1 MLTDA
6 KSPPA
11 ELLDGKTQR
20 EQDLI
25 KENWV
30 SIKNHSRGSRAQSV
44 YNLKLLGDDDV
55 DSLLADIFSAQ
66 TSAFKINASVGI
78 FLRNTN
84 TNELRYFHGVKYD
97 HRLFR
102 SPFLVRNREE
112 FRIFT
117 DALKEADFTENP
129 MSSIDDSQWG
139 FAGATNL
146 SVYVDHLDF
155 PISVRRRRKRGA
167 LKVGTSRGPCFFY
180 CLAAHK
186 NPEKVKKYVTRKNK
200 GVMRL
205 ENEMKSY
212 YYQYAQLPLKYFDGV
227 ALSDI
232 DELERTF
239 NLGIQIYTYDTNLKT
254 ARLKR
259 RANPNY
265 NDVMHLDL
273 TEEMEETPFFRFI
286 HDMKVYSP
294 YVQCNKCSQIRG
306 HDATDCCT
314 PFSSAWSKST
324 SLSARTASSSAWSK
338 LTSLSA
344 RTASSSAWSKS
355 TSLSARTASKS
366 AV

>member
-1 MLTDA
+1 M
-6 KSPPA
+6 
-11 ELLDGKTQR
+11 
-20 EQDLI
+20 
-25 KENWV
+25 
-30 SIKNHSRGSRAQSV
+30 SIKNYSHAQSV
-44 YNLKLLGDDDV
+44 YNLKLLGEDDV

-84 TNELRYFHGVKYD
+84 TNEVRYFHGVNYD

-102 SPFLVRNREE
+102 SPFIVRNREE

-117 DALKEADFTENP
+117 DALKEVDFTENP
-129 MSSIDDSQWG
+129 MISIDVSRWE

-155 PISVRRRRKRGA
+155 LVSDARKGRKRGTIK
-167 LKVGTSRGPCFFY
+167 LGKSRGPCFFY

-186 NPEKVKKYVTRKNK
+186 NPEKVKKYISGKS
-200 GVMRL
+200 GVISL
-205 ENEMKSY
+205 ENEMKSLY
-212 YYQYAQLPLKYFDGV
+212 KRFTRVPLEYFGSV

-239 NLGIQIYTYDTNLKT
+239 NLGIQVYTYDANLCF

-265 NDVMHLDL
+265 NDVMYLDL
-273 TEEMEETPFFRFI
+273 TEEEGMPFFRYI
-286 HDMKVYSP
+286 HDMKAYAP
-294 YVQCNKCSQIRG
+294 YFRCNKCSQIWRY
-306 HDATDCCT
+306 ASRCT
-314 PFSSAWSKST
+314 RHEVTCSAPFSSARSKST
-324 SLSARTASSSAWSK
+324 SLFAR
-338 LTSLSA
+338 
-344 RTASSSAWSKS
+344 R
-355 TSLSARTASKS
+355 ASKS

>member
-11 ELLDGKTQR
+11 ELLDGKTQQER
-20 EQDLI
+20 HHI

-30 SIKNHSRGSRAQSV
+30 SIKNYSHAQSV
-44 YNLKLLGDDDV
+44 YNLKLLGEDDV

-84 TNELRYFHGVKYD
+84 TNEVRYFHGVNYD

-102 SPFLVRNREE
+102 SPFIVRNREE

-117 DALKEADFTENP
+117 DALKEVDFTENP
-129 MSSIDDSQWG
+129 MISIDVSRWE

-155 PISVRRRRKRGA
+155 LVSDARKGRKRGTIK
-167 LKVGTSRGPCFFY
+167 LGKSRGPCFFY

-186 NPEKVKKYVTRKNK
+186 NPEKVKKYISGKS
-200 GVMRL
+200 GVISL
-205 ENEMKSY
+205 ENEMKSLY
-212 YYQYAQLPLKYFDGV
+212 KRFTRVPLEYFGSV

-239 NLGIQIYTYDTNLKT
+239 NLGIQVYTYDANLCF

-265 NDVMHLDL
+265 NDVMYLDL
-273 TEEMEETPFFRFI
+273 TEEEGMPFFRYI
-286 HDMKVYSP
+286 HDMKAYAP
-294 YVQCNKCSQIRG
+294 YFRCNKCSQIWRYASKYAK
-306 HDATDCCT
+306 HEATCSA
-314 PFSSAWSKST
+314 PFSSARSKSKRR
-324 SLSARTASSSAWSK
+324 LF
-338 LTSLSA
+338 
-344 RTASSSAWSKS
+344 
-355 TSLSARTASKS
+355 ARTASKS